1 MSDIIDKT
9 PPNEETL
16 KGRIHLIAIPTQT
29 ITHYANEYSLISSNS
44 PFQIFTFNHSGRVCG
59 YIDKLNRMYLLGNDN
74 IRVEILD
81 YPTTSMWCGFSASSS
96 TTIVPKPPSGWSAGY
111 AQESNVW
118 RIGMIRG
125 SGYDVI
131 KPLSSNDVVTSGL
144 KSGLEKFQAYLNNYT
159 MNGFDFVL
167 TTDINTTV
175 AFKRMEDFT
184 GDFSTVFNTDL
195 LTYTN
200 GINAIHKLASVGYS
214 MFRNN
219 IGKWEVRMPGGG
231 GADGVSGYMN
241 MVSSN
246 LIITRDL
253 ESAKKY
259 VTDGTI
265 PSDYDYDDP
274 AKNPSGGGG
283 GDAGGGDDN
292 NGGEGDSGSDH
303 RDDIEPKQPTET
315 AMTLSNVNLYALE
328 KSQLQA
334 FINDICSVSWA
345 EISINT
351 LTGIYNNLTDSIQS
365 IRVYPFAVSDLGST
379 TIVDRIIC
387 GFFEHTANVNALTS
401 DISIKT
407 AGSYDLKE
415 VFGGWADYAPYT
427 DIDLYLPYIG
437 YTRLDTNLFMKHSI
451 TVKYSIDVLCGVITY
466 FVLCDKTTILI
477 KSAKICADVPISLAS
492 GIDTFTD
499 VTKNV
504 ASFGG
509 SLASKRPVGML
520 TGSSEVQTP
529 EMVSNATE
537 SGIFYM
543 PTKCAI
549 KIVRPSYT
557 RAKNYDSRF
566 GYPCYGA
573 YKLSSLQGFTVV
585 ENYKSHYTKGIKKE
599 EEDMIK
605 SMMESGVYL

>member
-1 MSDIIDKT
+1 MSNIIDKT
-9 PPNEETL
+9 PPNAETL
-16 KGRIHLIAIPTQT
+16 KGRIHSIAIPTQT
-29 ITHYANEYSLISSNS
+29 IRHYYDEPSLISSSS
-44 PFQIFTFNHSGRVCG
+44 PFDIYSFTHAGRVCG
-59 YIDKLNRMYLLGNDN
+59 YISGENRMYLIGNEDIFVN
-74 IRVEILD
+74 KLD
-81 YPTTSMWCGFSASSS
+81 SPTTSMWCGFSASPSFWN
-96 TTIVPKPPSGWSAGY
+96 IPAPPSGWSVGY
-111 AQESNVW
+111 AQASNVW
-118 RIGMIRG
+118 RIGMLRG
-125 SGYDVI
+125 SGYNVI
-131 KPLSSNDVVTSGL
+131 DPLQGDSVIMGNFISG
-144 KSGLEKFQAYLNNYT
+144 KERFTAYLNNYK
-159 MNGFDFVL
+159 MSGSAFVL
-167 TTDINTTV
+167 TTDLDTTI
-175 AFKRMEDFT
+175 AFNRMDDFT
-184 GDFSTVFNTDL
+184 GDDSSVFNTDL
-195 LTYTN
+195 VKYTN
-200 GINAIHKLASVGYS
+200 GINAIHDIANVAYS
-214 MFRNN
+214 RLSDNTT
-219 IGKWEVRMPGGG
+219 WEVRMPGGG
-231 GADGVSGYMN
+231 GSDGASNYRN
-241 MVSSN
+241 MLASN
-246 LIITRDL
+246 LIITHDL
-253 ESAKKY
+253 NAAKKY
-259 VTDGTI
+259 VADGTI

-274 AKNPSGGGG
+274 TKNPSGG

-365 IRVYPFAVSDLGST
+365 IRVYPFAVSDLGTT

-401 DISIKT
+401 DINIKT

-466 FVLCDKTTILI
+466 FVLCDKTTILV
-477 KSAKICADVPISLAS
+477 KSTKICADVPISLAS

-509 SLASKRPVGML
+509 NLASKRPVGML

-566 GYPCYGA
+566 GYPCYGS
-573 YKLSSLQGFTVV
+573 YKLSNLTGFTVV

-605 SMMESGVYL
+605 NMMESGVYL

>member
-1 MSDIIDKT
+1 MSNIIDKT
-9 PPNEETL
+9 PPNAETL
-16 KGRIHLIAIPTQT
+16 KGRIHLFAIPTQN
-29 ITHYANEYSLISSNS
+29 ITHYENKYTLSSSNV
-44 PFQIFTFNHSGRVCG
+44 PFKIFTFEHSGRVCG
-59 YIDKLNRMYLLGNDN
+59 YIDKTNRMHLIGNENINVELLN
-74 IRVEILD
+74 
-81 YPTTSMWCGFSASSS
+81 YPSTSMWCGFSASSGFS
-96 TTIVPKPPSGWSAGY
+96 NVPAPPSGWSVGG
-111 AQESNVW
+111 AQEDNVW

-125 SGYDVI
+125 TDYNVI
-131 KPLSSNDVVTSGL
+131 EPLSPNGAVTSGL
-144 KSGLEKFQAYLNNYT
+144 ADGYDLFSEYLNKYKHS
-159 MNGFDFVL
+159 GGYFVL
-167 TTDINTTV
+167 STDIAETI
-175 AFKRMEDFT
+175 AFKRMEDFVKN
-184 GDFSTVFNTDL
+184 FSKVFNTTY
-195 LTYTN
+195 LTYSKA
-200 GINAIHKLASVGYS
+200 INAIHDLANVAYS
-214 MFRNN
+214 RLGDNTRWN
-219 IGKWEVRMPGGG
+219 VSAPGSGG
-231 GADGVSGYMN
+231 NAETDNYMN
-241 MVSSN
+241 MVASN
-246 LIITRDL
+246 LIITHDL

-274 AKNPSGGGG
+274 TKNPSGGV
-283 GDAGGGDDN
+283 DAGGGDDN
-292 NGGEGDSGSDH
+292 NGGEGDSGSDK
-303 RDDIEPKQPTET
+303 RDDIEPKQPAET
-315 AMTLSNVNLYALE
+315 ALTLSNINLYALE

-345 EISINT
+345 EVSINT

-365 IRVYPFAVSDLGST
+365 IRVYPFAVSDLGTT

-477 KSAKICADVPISLAS
+477 KSSKICADVPISLAS

-499 VTKNV
+499 VTKNI

-509 SLASKRPVGML
+509 NLASKRPVGML

-549 KIVRPSYT
+549 KITRPSYT

-573 YKLSSLQGFTVV
+573 YKLSNLTGFTVV

>member
-1 MSDIIDKT
+1 MYKLSDIIDKT

-29 ITHYANEYSLISSNS
+29 ITHYENEYTLSSTNV
-44 PFQIFTFNHSGRVCG
+44 PFIVFTFKHTGRVCG
-59 YIDKLNRMYLLGNDN
+59 YIDSNKRMYLIGSENVN
-74 IRVEILD
+74 IEMLN
-81 YPTTSMWCGFSASSS
+81 YPSTEMWCGFNASSGF
-96 TTIVPKPPSGWSAGY
+96 TAVPSPPTGWSGGY

-118 RIGMIRG
+118 RIGMTRG
-125 SGYDVI
+125 DYNVI
-131 KPLSSNDVVTSGL
+131 EPLSPNGVVTSGL
-144 KSGLEKFQAYLNNYT
+144 TYGYERFPEYLSNYKKSGV
-159 MNGFDFVL
+159 DFVL
-167 TTDINTTV
+167 STELTETIS
-175 AFKRMEDFT
+175 FKRMEDFS
-184 GDFSTVFNTDL
+184 DNYSNVFNTAY
-195 LTYTN
+195 LTYSKA
-200 GINAIHKLASVGYS
+200 INAIHDLANVAYGRLGDNTYWKVSA
-214 MFRNN
+214 
-219 IGKWEVRMPGGG
+219 PGSGG
-231 GADGVSGYMN
+231 SAETENYMN
-241 MVSSN
+241 MVASN
-246 LIITRDL
+246 LIITHDL

-274 AKNPSGGGG
+274 TKGPSGG

-303 RDDIEPKQPTET
+303 REDIEPKQPTET

-365 IRVYPFAVSDLGST
+365 IRVYPFAVSDLGTT

-477 KSAKICADVPISLAS
+477 KSTKICADVPISLAS

-537 SGIFYM
+537 SGMFYM

-566 GYPCYGA
+566 GYPCYGD
-573 YKLSSLQGFTVV
+573 YKLSSLKGFTVV
-585 ENYKSHYTKGIKKE
+585 ENYKSHYTKGIKKD

>member
-9 PPNEETL
+9 PPNAETL
-16 KGRIHLIAIPTQT
+16 KGRIHLLGIPTHI
-29 ITHYANEYSLISSNS
+29 ITHYDNEYTLSSS
-44 PFQIFTFNHSGRVCG
+44 SVPFNVFSFEHTGRVCG
-59 YIDKLNRMYLLGNDN
+59 YIDSNKRMYLIGSENVN
-74 IRVEILD
+74 VEMLS
-81 YPTTSMWCGFSASSS
+81 YPSTAMWCGFNASSDF
-96 TTIVPKPPSGWSAGY
+96 TAVPAPPSGWSGGY

-118 RIGMIRG
+118 RIGMKRG
-125 SGYDVI
+125 SDYNLI
-131 KPLSSNDVVTSGL
+131 EPLSPNGVVTSGL
-144 KSGLEKFQAYLNNYT
+144 AYGYDSFSQYLSNYKHSGS
-159 MNGFDFVL
+159 DFVL
-167 TTDINTTV
+167 STDISDTI
-175 AFKRMEDFT
+175 AFNRMEDFT
-184 GDFSTVFNTDL
+184 DNFSNVFNT
-195 LTYTN
+195 TYITYSKA
-200 GINAIHKLASVGYS
+200 INAIHDLA
-214 MFRNN
+214 N
-219 IGKWEVRMPGGG
+219 IAYGRLGDTTRWEVTPLGSGGS
-231 GADGVSGYMN
+231 AETDNYMN
-241 MVSSN
+241 MVASN
-246 LIITRDL
+246 LIITHDL

-259 VTDGTI
+259 VADGTI

-274 AKNPSGGGG
+274 TKGPSGG
-283 GDAGGGDDN
+283 GDAGDGGDDN

-303 RDDIEPKQPTET
+303 RDDVEPKQPTET

-451 TVKYSIDVLCGVITY
+451 TVKYTIDVLCGVITY

-549 KIVRPSYT
+549 KITRPSYT
-557 RAKNYDSRF
+557 RTENYDSRF

-573 YKLSSLQGFTVV
+573 YKLSNLAGFTVV
-585 ENYKSHYTKGIKKE
+585 ENYKSHYTKGIKKD

>member
-1 MSDIIDKT
+1 
-9 PPNEETL
+9 
-16 KGRIHLIAIPTQT
+16 
-29 ITHYANEYSLISSNS
+29 
-44 PFQIFTFNHSGRVCG
+44 
-59 YIDKLNRMYLLGNDN
+59 
-74 IRVEILD
+74 
-81 YPTTSMWCGFSASSS
+81 
-96 TTIVPKPPSGWSAGY
+96 
-111 AQESNVW
+111 
-118 RIGMIRG
+118 
-125 SGYDVI
+125 
-131 KPLSSNDVVTSGL
+131 
-144 KSGLEKFQAYLNNYT
+144 
-159 MNGFDFVL
+159 
-167 TTDINTTV
+167 
-175 AFKRMEDFT
+175 
-184 GDFSTVFNTDL
+184 
-195 LTYTN
+195 
-200 GINAIHKLASVGYS
+200 
-214 MFRNN
+214 
-219 IGKWEVRMPGGG
+219 
-231 GADGVSGYMN
+231 
-241 MVSSN
+241 
-246 LIITRDL
+246 
-253 ESAKKY
+253 
-259 VTDGTI
+259 
-265 PSDYDYDDP
+265 
-274 AKNPSGGGG
+274 
-283 GDAGGGDDN
+283 
-292 NGGEGDSGSDH
+292 
-303 RDDIEPKQPTET
+303 
-315 AMTLSNVNLYALE
+315 MTLSNVNLYALE

-407 AGSYDLKE
+407 AGTYDLKE

-451 TVKYSIDVLCGVITY
+451 TVKYTIDVLCGVITY

-509 SLASKRPVGML
+509 NLASKRPVGML

-573 YKLSSLQGFTVV
+573 YKLSNLTGFTVV

-605 SMMESGVYL
+605 NMMESGVYL

>member
-9 PPNEETL
+9 PPNVETL
-16 KGRIHLIAIPTQT
+16 KGRIHLVAIPPQRISHNAGDST
-29 ITHYANEYSLISSNS
+29 LISSNGVFDIYS
-44 PFQIFTFNHSGRVCG
+44 FEHKHRVCG
-59 YIDKLNRMYLLGNDN
+59 YISNENRMYLIGNEN
-74 IRVEILD
+74 IYVNRLD
-81 YPTTSMWCGFSASSS
+81 GPSTSMWCGFNASSGFTS
-96 TTIVPKPPSGWSAGY
+96 VPAPPSGWSGGY

-118 RIGMIRG
+118 RIGMLRG
-125 SGYDVI
+125 TGYNVI
-131 KPLSSNDVVTSGL
+131 DPLQGDSVIMGNLSYGY
-144 KSGLEKFQAYLNNYT
+144 ERFPAYLSKYKMSGT
-159 MNGFDFVL
+159 RFVL
-167 TTDINTTV
+167 TTDITTTV
-175 AFKRMEDFT
+175 AFNRLDDFA
-184 GDFSTVFNTDL
+184 GSYSTIFNTDL
-195 LTYTN
+195 ITYTN
-200 GINAIHKLASVGYS
+200 GINAIHDLASVAYS
-214 MFRNN
+214 RLSDDT
-219 IGKWEVRMPGGG
+219 KWEVRMPGG
-231 GADGVSGYMN
+231 SMN
-241 MVSSN
+241 IVASN
-246 LIITRDL
+246 LIITHDL
-253 ESAKKY
+253 DAAKKY
-259 VTDGTI
+259 VADGTI

-274 AKNPSGGGG
+274 TKNPSGGG
-283 GDAGGGDDN
+283 DAGGGGDDN

-427 DIDLYLPYIG
+427 DIDLYLPYVG
-437 YTRLDTNLFMKHSI
+437 FTRLDTNLFMKHSI
-451 TVKYSIDVLCGVITY
+451 TVKYTIDVLCGVITY

-557 RAKNYDSRF
+557 RARNYDSRF

-573 YKLSSLQGFTVV
+573 YKLNSLTGFTVV

-605 SMMESGVYL
+605 TMIESGVYL

>member
-16 KGRIHLIAIPTQT
+16 KGRIHLIAIDTQT
-29 ITHYANEYSLISSNS
+29 IKHYGGERTLISSGT
-44 PFQIFTFNHSGRVCG
+44 PFNIFSFEHTGRVCG
-59 YIDKLNRMYLLGNDN
+59 YISEENRMYLIGNEDIYVN
-74 IRVEILD
+74 ML
-81 YPTTSMWCGFSASSS
+81 YSPSTSMWCGFSASASFYN
-96 TTIVPKPPSGWSAGY
+96 VPAPPTGWSTGY

-125 SGYDVI
+125 SGYDLI
-131 KPLSSNDVVTSGL
+131 EPLNADNIISGTLTSGDEQF
-144 KSGLEKFQAYLNNYT
+144 KAYLNNYK
-159 MNGFDFVL
+159 MSGYNFSL
-167 TTDINTTV
+167 TEDITTTI
-175 AFKRMEDFT
+175 AFKRMEDFP
-184 GDFSTVFNTDL
+184 DSFSNVFNTGL

-200 GINAIHKLASVGYS
+200 AINAVHDLASVAYS
-214 MFRNN
+214 RL
-219 IGKWEVRMPGGG
+219 GDDTTWVVRMPGGG
-231 GADGVSGYMN
+231 GSDGTYNYMN
-241 MVSSN
+241 MVASN
-246 LIITRDL
+246 LIITHNL

-259 VTDGTI
+259 VSDGTI

-274 AKNPSGGGG
+274 TKNPSGGGG
-283 GDAGGGDDN
+283 DSGGGDDN

-315 AMTLSNVNLYALE
+315 AMTLSNINLYALE

-345 EISINT
+345 DISINT

-365 IRVYPFAVSDLGST
+365 IRVYPFAVSDLGTT

-387 GFFEHTANVNALTS
+387 GFFEHTANVNSLTS

-407 AGSYDLKE
+407 AGTYDLKE

-466 FVLCDKTTILI
+466 FILCDKTTILI

-504 ASFGG
+504 ASFGS

-573 YKLSSLQGFTVV
+573 YKLSSLKGFTVV
-585 ENYKSHYTKGIKKE
+585 ENYKSHYTKGIKKD

>member
-1 MSDIIDKT
+1 
-9 PPNEETL
+9 
-16 KGRIHLIAIPTQT
+16 
-29 ITHYANEYSLISSNS
+29 
-44 PFQIFTFNHSGRVCG
+44 
-59 YIDKLNRMYLLGNDN
+59 
-74 IRVEILD
+74 
-81 YPTTSMWCGFSASSS
+81 
-96 TTIVPKPPSGWSAGY
+96 
-111 AQESNVW
+111 
-118 RIGMIRG
+118 
-125 SGYDVI
+125 
-131 KPLSSNDVVTSGL
+131 
-144 KSGLEKFQAYLNNYT
+144 
-159 MNGFDFVL
+159 
-167 TTDINTTV
+167 
-175 AFKRMEDFT
+175 
-184 GDFSTVFNTDL
+184 
-195 LTYTN
+195 
-200 GINAIHKLASVGYS
+200 
-214 MFRNN
+214 
-219 IGKWEVRMPGGG
+219 MPGGG
-231 GADGVSGYMN
+231 GADGTSNYMN
-241 MVSSN
+241 MLASN
-246 LIITRDL
+246 LIITHDL
-253 ESAKKY
+253 DAAKKY
-259 VTDGTI
+259 VSDGTI

-274 AKNPSGGGG
+274 TKNPSGGGDVG
-283 GDAGGGDDN
+283 GVDDN

-315 AMTLSNVNLYALE
+315 AMTLSNINLYALE

-365 IRVYPFAVSDLGST
+365 IRVYPFAVSDLGNT

-407 AGSYDLKE
+407 AGTYDLKE

-451 TVKYSIDVLCGVITY
+451 TVKYTIDVLCGVITY

-504 ASFGG
+504 ASFVGN
-509 SLASKRPVGML
+509 LASKRPVGML

-543 PTKCAI
+543 PAKCAI

-573 YKLSSLQGFTVV
+573 YKLSNLTGFTVV

>member
-16 KGRIHLIAIPTQT
+16 KGRIHLIAIPTQIISHNAGDST
-29 ITHYANEYSLISSNS
+29 LASSNA
-44 PFQIFTFNHSGRVCG
+44 PFDIYSFEHKRRVCG
-59 YIDKLNRMYLLGNDN
+59 YISNENRMYLIGNEN
-74 IRVEILD
+74 IYVNRLD
-81 YPTTSMWCGFSASSS
+81 GPSTYMWCGFNASSGFTS
-96 TTIVPKPPSGWSAGY
+96 VPAPPSGWSVGY

-118 RIGMIRG
+118 RIGMLRG
-125 SGYDVI
+125 SGYDLIAPLQGDSVI
-131 KPLSSNDVVTSGL
+131 MGNLSYGYERFPN
-144 KSGLEKFQAYLNNYT
+144 YLNSYKGST
-159 MNGFDFVL
+159 HFLL
-167 TTDINTTV
+167 TNDITTTIS
-175 AFKRMEDFT
+175 FKRMDDFT
-184 GDFSTVFNTDL
+184 GNFSNVFNTDL
-195 LTYTN
+195 ITYTN
-200 GINAIHKLASVGYS
+200 GINAIHDLAKVAYS
-214 MFRNN
+214 RLSDNT
-219 IGKWEVRMPGGG
+219 KWEVRMPGGG
-231 GADGVSGYMN
+231 GADGTYNYKN
-241 MVSSN
+241 MVASN
-246 LIITRDL
+246 LIITHDL
-253 ESAKKY
+253 DAAKKY
-259 VTDGTI
+259 VSDGTI

-274 AKNPSGGGG
+274 TKAPSGG

-379 TIVDRIIC
+379 TIVDSIIC

-407 AGSYDLKE
+407 AGTYDLKE

-437 YTRLDTNLFMKHSI
+437 FTRLDTNLFMKHSI

-509 SLASKRPVGML
+509 NLASKRPVGML

-573 YKLSSLQGFTVV
+573 YKLNSLTGFTVV

-605 SMMESGVYL
+605 NMMESGVYL

>member
-9 PPNEETL
+9 PPNEEIL
-16 KGRIHLIAIPTQT
+16 KGRIHLIAIS
-29 ITHYANEYSLISSNS
+29 THRISHNVGDSTLSSSNE
-44 PFQIFTFNHSGRVCG
+44 PFDIYSFEHTGRVCG
-59 YIDKLNRMYLLGNDN
+59 YISDENRMYLIGNEDIYVDRLN
-74 IRVEILD
+74 G
-81 YPTTSMWCGFSASSS
+81 PTTSMWCGFNASSGF
-96 TTIVPKPPSGWSAGY
+96 TAVPSPPTGWSGGY

-125 SGYDVI
+125 SDYNVIDPLQGNGIISGNLRYGYELF
-131 KPLSSNDVVTSGL
+131 P
-144 KSGLEKFQAYLNNYT
+144 QYLNNYT
-159 MNGFDFVL
+159 RSGVNFSL
-167 TTDINTTV
+167 TEDISTTIS
-175 AFKRMEDFT
+175 FKRMDDFT
-184 GDFSTVFNTDL
+184 DSFSNVYNTDL
-195 LTYTN
+195 INYTN
-200 GINAIHKLASVGYS
+200 CINAIHDLASVAYS
-214 MFRNN
+214 RLSDNTV
-219 IGKWEVRMPGGG
+219 WEVRMPGGG
-231 GADGVSGYMN
+231 GADGTYNYMN
-241 MVSSN
+241 MVASN
-246 LIITRDL
+246 LIITHDL
-253 ESAKKY
+253 DAAKKY

-274 AKNPSGGGG
+274 TKNPSGG

-315 AMTLSNVNLYALE
+315 ALTLSNINLYALE

-345 EISINT
+345 EVSINT

-451 TVKYSIDVLCGVITY
+451 TVKYTIDVLCGVITY

-509 SLASKRPVGML
+509 NLASKRPVGML

-549 KIVRPSYT
+549 KITRPSYT

-573 YKLSSLQGFTVV
+573 YKLSSLTGFTVV
-585 ENYKSHYTKGIKKE
+585 ENYKSHYAKGIKKE

>member
-9 PPNEETL
+9 PPNTETL

-29 ITHYANEYSLISSNS
+29 ISHYAGDSSLISTNP
-44 PFQIFTFNHSGRVCG
+44 PFDIYSFEHTDRVCG
-59 YIDKLNRMYLLGNDN
+59 YISKENRMYLIGNEN
-74 IRVEILD
+74 IYVNRLD
-81 YPTTSMWCGFSASSS
+81 GPTTAMWCGFSASSGFKA
-96 TTIVPKPPSGWSAGY
+96 VPPPPTGWSVGY

-118 RIGMIRG
+118 RIGMTRG
-125 SGYDVI
+125 GDYNLIDPLQGDSVIMGNLIYGYERF
-131 KPLSSNDVVTSGL
+131 P
-144 KSGLEKFQAYLNNYT
+144 QYLNNYK
-159 MNGFDFVL
+159 MSGFDFVL
-167 TTDINTTV
+167 TTDISSTIS
-175 AFKRMEDFT
+175 FKRIDDFT
-184 GDFSTVFNTDL
+184 ESGSRVFNTDL
-195 LTYTN
+195 VSYTN
-200 GINAIHKLASVGYS
+200 GINAIHDLASVAYS
-214 MFRNN
+214 RLSDDT
-219 IGKWEVRMPGGG
+219 KWEVRMPGGG
-231 GADGVSGYMN
+231 GADGTSNYQN
-241 MVSSN
+241 MVASN
-246 LIITRDL
+246 LIITHDL
-253 ESAKKY
+253 DAAKKY

-274 AKNPSGGGG
+274 TKNPSGG

-345 EISINT
+345 EVSINT

-365 IRVYPFAVSDLGST
+365 IRVYPFSVSDLGTT

-451 TVKYSIDVLCGVITY
+451 TVKYTIDVLCGVITY

-509 SLASKRPVGML
+509 NLASKRPVGML

-543 PTKCAI
+543 PTKCSI

-573 YKLSSLQGFTVV
+573 YKLSNLTGFTVV

>member
-9 PPNEETL
+9 PPNEVTL
-16 KGRIHLIAIPTQT
+16 KGKIHLIAIPTQI
-29 ITHYANEYSLISSNS
+29 ITHISGDSSLQSTNGG
-44 PFQIFTFNHSGRVCG
+44 FNIFTFGHKGRVCG
-59 YIDKLNRMYLLGNDN
+59 YISGENRMYLIGNEDISVN
-74 IRVEILD
+74 RLD
-81 YPTTSMWCGFSASSS
+81 STTTSMWCGFNASSGF
-96 TTIVPKPPSGWSAGY
+96 TAVPPPPTGWSGGY

-125 SGYDVI
+125 SGYNVFDPWPADSVVTGN
-131 KPLSSNDVVTSGL
+131 LSSGR
-144 KSGLEKFQAYLNNYT
+144 ERFHQYLNNYT
-159 MNGFDFVL
+159 ENGFKFVL
-167 TTDINTTV
+167 TTDLDTTI
-175 AFKRMEDFT
+175 AFKRMDDFP
-184 GDFSTVFNTDL
+184 GSGSRVFNTDL
-195 LTYTN
+195 VTYTN
-200 GINAIHKLASVGYS
+200 GINAIHELASVAYS
-214 MFRNN
+214 RLSDSTD
-219 IGKWEVRMPGGG
+219 WEVRMPGAGG
-231 GADGVSGYMN
+231 NDGAYNYMN
-241 MVSSN
+241 MVASN
-246 LIITRDL
+246 LIITHDL
-253 ESAKKY
+253 DAAKKY
-259 VTDGTI
+259 VADGTI
-265 PSDYDYDDP
+265 PSDYDYDEP
-274 AKNPSGGGG
+274 TKPPTGG

-365 IRVYPFAVSDLGST
+365 IRVYPFAVSDLGTT

-401 DISIKT
+401 DINIKT
-407 AGSYDLKE
+407 AGTYDLKE

-509 SLASKRPVGML
+509 NLASKRPVGML

-549 KIVRPSYT
+549 KITRPSYT

-573 YKLSSLQGFTVV
+573 YKLSNLTGFTVV

-605 SMMESGVYL
+605 TMLESGVYL

>member
-29 ITHYANEYSLISSNS
+29 ITHYAGESSLISSNPAFDIYS
-44 PFQIFTFNHSGRVCG
+44 FDHTGRVCG
-59 YIDKLNRMYLLGNDN
+59 YISSENRMYLIGNEN
-74 IRVEILD
+74 IRVNKLD
-81 YPTTSMWCGFSASSS
+81 SPTTSMWCGFRASSVS
-96 TTIVPKPPSGWSAGY
+96 IAVPPPPTGWSGGY

-125 SGYDVI
+125 SDYNVFDPWAGDGVSTGNFINGYERF
-131 KPLSSNDVVTSGL
+131 PN
-144 KSGLEKFQAYLNNYT
+144 YLNNYK
-159 MNGFDFVL
+159 MSGFDFAL
-167 TTDINTTV
+167 TTDITTTI
-175 AFKRMEDFT
+175 AFKRMDDFP
-184 GDFSTVFNTDL
+184 GSGSRVFNTDL
-195 LTYTN
+195 LIYTN
-200 GINAIHKLASVGYS
+200 GINAIHELASVAYS
-214 MFRNN
+214 RSSDNTN
-219 IGKWEVRMPGGG
+219 WEVRMPGGG
-231 GADGVSGYMN
+231 GDDGTSNYNN
-241 MVSSN
+241 MLASN
-246 LIITRDL
+246 LIITHDL
-253 ESAKKY
+253 DEAKKY

-274 AKNPSGGGG
+274 TKTPTGG

-365 IRVYPFAVSDLGST
+365 IRVYPFAVSDLGTT

-387 GFFEHTANVNALTS
+387 GFFEHTADVNALTS

-451 TVKYSIDVLCGVITY
+451 TVKYCIDVLCGVITY

-509 SLASKRPVGML
+509 NLASKRPVGML
-520 TGSSEVQTP
+520 TGSSEVHTP

-573 YKLSSLQGFTVV
+573 YKLSNLTGFTVV

-605 SMMESGVYL
+605 SMLESGVYL

>member
-9 PPNEETL
+9 PPNLETL

-29 ITHYANEYSLISSNS
+29 ISHKADDLSLISTNGGFDIYS
-44 PFQIFTFNHSGRVCG
+44 FEHTGRVCG
-59 YIDKLNRMYLLGNDN
+59 YISNENRMYLIGNG
-74 IRVEILD
+74 EIYVNRLNS
-81 YPTTSMWCGFSASSS
+81 PTTSMWCGFNASSDLTS
-96 TTIVPKPPSGWSAGY
+96 VPPPPAGWSGGY

-118 RIGMIRG
+118 RIGMTRG
-125 SGYDVI
+125 SDYNVFEPWNADG
-131 KPLSSNDVVTSGL
+131 VVTGNL
-144 KSGLEKFQAYLNNYT
+144 GAGRERFYEYLNNYT
-159 MNGFDFVL
+159 ESGFNFVL
-167 TTDINTTV
+167 TTDITNTI
-175 AFKRMEDFT
+175 AFNRMDDFP
-184 GDFSTVFNTDL
+184 GSGSRVFNTDL
-195 LTYTN
+195 VAYTN
-200 GINAIHKLASVGYS
+200 GINSILGLANLAYG
-214 MFRNN
+214 RLGDNTD
-219 IGKWEVRMPGGG
+219 WEVRMPGGG
-231 GADGVSGYMN
+231 GLPGTFNYMN
-241 MVSSN
+241 MLASN
-246 LIITRDL
+246 LIITHDL

-259 VTDGTI
+259 VDDGTI
-265 PSDYDYDDP
+265 PSDYEYDDP
-274 AKNPSGGGG
+274 TKNPSGG
-283 GDAGGGDDN
+283 GDAGGGGDDN
-292 NGGEGDSGSDH
+292 NSGEGDSGSDH

-365 IRVYPFAVSDLGST
+365 IRVYPFAVSDLGTT

-451 TVKYSIDVLCGVITY
+451 TVKYTIDVLCGVITY

-509 SLASKRPVGML
+509 NLASKRPVGML

-573 YKLSSLQGFTVV
+573 YKLSNLAGFTVV
-585 ENYKSHYTKGIKKE
+585 ENYKSHYTKGIKKD

>member
-16 KGRIHLIAIPTQT
+16 KGRIHLIAIPRQ
-29 ITHYANEYSLISSNS
+29 IISHNANDPTLISSNG
-44 PFQIFTFNHSGRVCG
+44 PFDIYSFEHKGRICG
-59 YIDKLNRMYLLGNDN
+59 YISDENRMYLIGNEN
-74 IRVEILD
+74 IKVDRLD
-81 YPTTSMWCGFSASSS
+81 GPTTSMWCGFNASSGS
-96 TTIVPKPPSGWSAGY
+96 TYVPSPPTGWSGGY

-118 RIGMIRG
+118 RIGMLRG
-125 SGYDVI
+125 TGYNVIDPLQGDLIISGNLTYGYERFPQYLN
-131 KPLSSNDVVTSGL
+131 KYK
-144 KSGLEKFQAYLNNYT
+144 KSGTK
-159 MNGFDFVL
+159 FVL
-167 TTDINTTV
+167 TTDITTTI
-175 AFKRMEDFT
+175 AFNLIDDFA
-184 GDFSTVFNTDL
+184 GMYSCVFNTDL
-195 LTYTN
+195 VKYTN
-200 GINAIHKLASVGYS
+200 GINGIHDLASVAYS
-214 MFRNN
+214 RLSDNTDW
-219 IGKWEVRMPGGG
+219 KVRTPGGN
-231 GADGVSGYMN
+231 MN
-241 MVSSN
+241 MVASN
-246 LIITRDL
+246 LIITHDL
-253 ESAKKY
+253 DAAKKY
-259 VTDGTI
+259 VADGTI

-274 AKNPSGGGG
+274 TKAPSGGG
-283 GDAGGGDDN
+283 DADGGDDN

-365 IRVYPFAVSDLGST
+365 IRVYPFAVSDLGNT

-407 AGSYDLKE
+407 AGSYELKE

-437 YTRLDTNLFMKHSI
+437 FTRLDTNLFMKHSI

-509 SLASKRPVGML
+509 NLASKRPVGML

-557 RAKNYDSRF
+557 RARNYDSRF

-573 YKLSSLQGFTVV
+573 YKLSNLTGFTVV

-605 SMMESGVYL
+605 SMIESGVYL

>member
-1 MSDIIDKT
+1 MSDIIDKN
-9 PPNEETL
+9 PPPL
-16 KGRIHLIAIPTQT
+16 KVMTGPIYLLGIPTQY
-29 ITHYANEYSLISSNS
+29 IDHVENDGQLGSSTF
-44 PFQIFTFNHSGRVCG
+44 PFTCFKFEHTGRVIG
-59 YIDKLNRMYLLGNDN
+59 YRDSVNQCVYLLGNEK
-74 IRVEILD
+74 IRFQRINSTS
-81 YPTTSMWCGFSASSS
+81 YSMWCGFNGSNINNITA
-96 TTIVPKPPSGWSAGY
+96 PPAGWSEGY
-111 AQESNVW
+111 AQESNTW
-118 RIGMIRG
+118 RIGMIAGTGYNVIPPLAPINFDWNNTIYDYDNRIQSYLQSYNQSG
-125 SGYDVI
+125 SSYQLST
-131 KPLSSNDVVTSGL
+131 KPESSIRF
-144 KSGLEKFQAYLNNYT
+144 KS
-159 MNGFDFVL
+159 
-167 TTDINTTV
+167 
-175 AFKRMEDFT
+175 FKDNQ
-184 GDFSTVFNTDL
+184 GSWSSVFNEDL
-195 LTYTN
+195 LIYP
-200 GINAIHKLASVGYS
+200 NALNQIIGLAKGAY
-214 MFRNN
+214 
-219 IGKWEVRMPGGG
+219 GKVKVDHGRWKMYMEGG
-231 GADGVSGYMN
+231 GAFDNYSN
-241 MVSSN
+241 MVASN
-246 LIITRDL
+246 LIITTNL
-253 ESAKKY
+253 EQANRY
-259 VTDGTI
+259 VEDGTLPDDYI
-265 PSDYDYDDP
+265 YNDPTKPPSGRDDKDDP
-274 AKNPSGGGG
+274 
-283 GDAGGGDDN
+283 N
-292 NGGEGDSGSDH
+292 NGGEGDSGNDH
-303 RDDIEPKQPTET
+303 REDIEPKQPTET

-451 TVKYSIDVLCGVITY
+451 TVKYTIDVLCGVITY

-477 KSAKICADVPISLAS
+477 KSTKICADVPISLAS

-509 SLASKRPVGML
+509 NLASKRPVGML

-566 GYPCYGA
+566 GYPCYGS
-573 YKLSSLQGFTVV
+573 YKLSNLTGFTVV

-605 SMMESGVYL
+605 SMLESGVYL

>member
-9 PPNEETL
+9 PPNEEIL
-16 KGRIHLIAIPTQT
+16 KGRIHLIAIPTHI
-29 ITHYANEYSLISSNS
+29 ITHYENEYTLSSSNV
-44 PFQIFTFNHSGRVCG
+44 PFKIFTFEHSGRVCG
-59 YIDKLNRMYLLGNDN
+59 YIDKTNRMHLLGNEN
-74 IRVEILD
+74 INVEMLD
-81 YPTTSMWCGFSASSS
+81 YPTTAMWCRFNASSGF
-96 TTIVPKPPSGWSAGY
+96 TAVPSPPTGWSVGY

-118 RIGMIRG
+118 RIGMTRG
-125 SGYDVI
+125 TDHNVI
-131 KPLSSNDVVTSGL
+131 EPLAPNDVVTSGL
-144 KSGLEKFQAYLNNYT
+144 TYGYEAFPEYLSNYKQSGV
-159 MNGFDFVL
+159 DFVL
-167 TTDINTTV
+167 STDISKSI
-175 AFKRMEDFT
+175 AFKRMEDFS
-184 GDFSTVFNTDL
+184 GNFSKVFNT
-195 LTYTN
+195 TYLN
-200 GINAIHKLASVGYS
+200 YSKAINAIHDLATMAYGRLGDNTRWQMSA
-214 MFRNN
+214 
-219 IGKWEVRMPGGG
+219 PGSGG
-231 GADGVSGYMN
+231 NPDTYNYMN
-241 MVSSN
+241 MVASN
-246 LIITRDL
+246 LIITHDL
-253 ESAKKY
+253 EAAKKY

-274 AKNPSGGGG
+274 TKNPSGGGDG
-283 GDAGGGDDN
+283 GGGDDN
-292 NGGEGDSGSDH
+292 NGGEGDSGSDK

-315 AMTLSNVNLYALE
+315 AMTLSNINLYALE

-345 EISINT
+345 DISINT

-365 IRVYPFAVSDLGST
+365 IRVYPFAVSDLGTT

-407 AGSYDLKE
+407 AGTYDLKE

-504 ASFGG
+504 ASFG
-509 SLASKRPVGML
+509 SNLASKRPVGML

-543 PTKCAI
+543 PTKCAV

-573 YKLSSLQGFTVV
+573 YKLSNLTGFTVV

>member
-16 KGRIHLIAIPTQT
+16 KGRIHLVAIPPQRISHNAGDST
-29 ITHYANEYSLISSNS
+29 LISSNG
-44 PFQIFTFNHSGRVCG
+44 IFDIYSFEHKRRVCG
-59 YIDKLNRMYLLGNDN
+59 YISNEKRMYLIGNEN
-74 IRVEILD
+74 IYVNRLD
-81 YPTTSMWCGFSASSS
+81 GPSTSMWCGFNASSGFTS
-96 TTIVPKPPSGWSAGY
+96 VPAPPSGWSGGY

-118 RIGMIRG
+118 RIGMLRG
-125 SGYDVI
+125 TGYDVI
-131 KPLSSNDVVTSGL
+131 DPLQGDSVIMGNLSYGYERFPQYLNKYKMSGTKFVVT
-144 KSGLEKFQAYLNNYT
+144 N
-159 MNGFDFVL
+159 
-167 TTDINTTV
+167 DINTTIS
-175 AFKRMEDFT
+175 FNRMDDFT
-184 GDFSTVFNTDL
+184 ASFSTVFDTDL
-195 LTYTN
+195 ITYTN
-200 GINAIHKLASVGYS
+200 GINAIHDLASVAYS
-214 MFRNN
+214 RLSDDT
-219 IGKWEVRMPGGG
+219 KWVVRIPGGN
-231 GADGVSGYMN
+231 MN
-241 MVSSN
+241 MVASN
-246 LIITRDL
+246 LIITHDL
-253 ESAKKY
+253 DAAKKY
-259 VTDGTI
+259 VADGTI

-274 AKNPSGGGG
+274 TKAPTGG

-303 RDDIEPKQPTET
+303 RDDIEPKQPAET

-365 IRVYPFAVSDLGST
+365 IRVYPFAVSDLGTT

-451 TVKYSIDVLCGVITY
+451 TVKYTIDVLCGVITY

-509 SLASKRPVGML
+509 NLASKRPVGML

-573 YKLSSLQGFTVV
+573 YKLSNLTGFTVV

-605 SMMESGVYL
+605 NMMESGVYF

>member
-9 PPNEETL
+9 PPNAENL
-16 KGRIHLIAIPTQT
+16 KGNIHLFAIPTQYVE
-29 ITHYANEYSLISSNS
+29 HYENEYTLSSSNV
-44 PFQIFTFNHSGRVCG
+44 PFDIFTFEHSGRVCG
-59 YIDKLNRMYLLGNDN
+59 YIDKTNRMHLLGNEN
-74 IRVEILD
+74 VNVKRLN
-81 YPTTSMWCGFSASSS
+81 YPTTAMWCGFNASSGF
-96 TTIVPKPPSGWSAGY
+96 TAVPAPPSGWSGGY

-118 RIGMIRG
+118 RIGMTRG
-125 SGYDVI
+125 TDYNVI
-131 KPLSSNDVVTSGL
+131 EPLSPNGAVTSGL
-144 KSGLEKFQAYLNNYT
+144 TYGYEAFPQYLSNYKQSGV
-159 MNGFDFVL
+159 DFVL
-167 TTDINTTV
+167 STDIAETI

-184 GDFSTVFNTDL
+184 DNFSKVFNTTY
-195 LTYTN
+195 LTYSKA
-200 GINAIHKLASVGYS
+200 INAIHDLANIAYS
-214 MFRNN
+214 RLSDNTSW
-219 IGKWEVRMPGGG
+219 KVSAPGAGG
-231 GADGVSGYMN
+231 NAETYGYMN

-246 LIITRDL
+246 LIITHDL
-253 ESAKKY
+253 DAAKKY
-259 VTDGTI
+259 VSDGTI
-265 PSDYDYDDP
+265 PSDYVYDDP
-274 AKNPSGGGG
+274 TKTPSGG

-303 RDDIEPKQPTET
+303 RDDIEPKQPAET

-365 IRVYPFAVSDLGST
+365 IRVYPFAVSDLGNT

-401 DISIKT
+401 DISVKT
-407 AGSYDLKE
+407 AGTYDLKE

-509 SLASKRPVGML
+509 NIASKRPVGML

-529 EMVSNATE
+529 EMISNATE

-549 KIVRPSYT
+549 KITRPSYT

-573 YKLSSLQGFTVV
+573 YKLSNLTGFTVV

-605 SMMESGVYL
+605 NMMESGVYL

>member
-16 KGRIHLIAIPTQT
+16 KGRIHLIAIPTQF
-29 ITHYANEYSLISSNS
+29 ITHHSGDSSLISTNGG
-44 PFQIFTFNHSGRVCG
+44 FNIYSFEHKGRVCG
-59 YIDKLNRMYLLGNDN
+59 YISGENRMHLIGNEVIRVNKLNS
-74 IRVEILD
+74 
-81 YPTTSMWCGFSASSS
+81 PTTSMWCGFNASSGFKA
-96 TTIVPKPPSGWSAGY
+96 VPPPPTGWSGGY

-125 SGYDVI
+125 SNYNVIDPWQCDNIISGTLINGYERF
-131 KPLSSNDVVTSGL
+131 P
-144 KSGLEKFQAYLNNYT
+144 QYLNKYK
-159 MNGFDFVL
+159 MSGFDFVL
-167 TTDINTTV
+167 TTDLDTTIT
-175 AFKRMEDFT
+175 FNRMNDFPES
-184 GDFSTVFNTDL
+184 GGRVFNTDL
-195 LTYTN
+195 VKYTN
-200 GINAIHKLASVGYS
+200 GINAIHELASVAYS
-214 MFRNN
+214 RLSDDTD
-219 IGKWEVRMPGGG
+219 WEVRMPGAGG
-231 GADGVSGYMN
+231 DVGAYNYMN
-241 MVSSN
+241 MVASN
-246 LIITRDL
+246 LIITHDL

-259 VTDGTI
+259 VSDGTI

-274 AKNPSGGGG
+274 TKAPSGGGDG
-283 GDAGGGDDN
+283 GGGDDN

-365 IRVYPFAVSDLGST
+365 IRVYPFAVSDLGTT

-401 DISIKT
+401 DINIKT

-437 YTRLDTNLFMKHSI
+437 FTRLDTNLFMKHSI
-451 TVKYSIDVLCGVITY
+451 TVKYAIDVLCGVITY

-477 KSAKICADVPISLAS
+477 KSTKICADVPISLAS

-509 SLASKRPVGML
+509 NLVSKRPVGML

-549 KIVRPSYT
+549 KITRPSYT

-573 YKLSSLQGFTVV
+573 YKLSNLTGFTVV

>member
-16 KGRIHLIAIPTQT
+16 KGRIHLVAIPPQRISHNAGDST
-29 ITHYANEYSLISSNS
+29 LISSNG
-44 PFQIFTFNHSGRVCG
+44 IFDIYSFEHKRRVCG
-59 YIDKLNRMYLLGNDN
+59 YISNEKRMYLIGNEN
-74 IRVEILD
+74 IYVNRLD
-81 YPTTSMWCGFSASSS
+81 GPSTSMWCGFNASSGFTS
-96 TTIVPKPPSGWSAGY
+96 VPAPPSGWSGGY

-118 RIGMIRG
+118 RIGMLRG
-125 SGYDVI
+125 TGYDVI
-131 KPLSSNDVVTSGL
+131 DPLQGDSVIMGNLSYGYERFPQYLNKYKMSGTKFVVT
-144 KSGLEKFQAYLNNYT
+144 N
-159 MNGFDFVL
+159 
-167 TTDINTTV
+167 DINTTIS
-175 AFKRMEDFT
+175 FNRMDDFT
-184 GDFSTVFNTDL
+184 ASFSTVFDTDL
-195 LTYTN
+195 ITYTN
-200 GINAIHKLASVGYS
+200 GINAIHDLASVAYS
-214 MFRNN
+214 RLSDDT
-219 IGKWEVRMPGGG
+219 KWVVRIPGGN
-231 GADGVSGYMN
+231 MN
-241 MVSSN
+241 MVASN
-246 LIITRDL
+246 LIITHDL
-253 ESAKKY
+253 DAAKKY
-259 VTDGTI
+259 VADGTI

-274 AKNPSGGGG
+274 TKAPTGG

-303 RDDIEPKQPTET
+303 RDDIEPKQPAET

-365 IRVYPFAVSDLGST
+365 IRVYPFAVSDLGNT

-427 DIDLYLPYIG
+427 DIDLDLPYIG

-451 TVKYSIDVLCGVITY
+451 TVKYTIDVLCGVITY

-509 SLASKRPVGML
+509 NLASKRPVGML

-573 YKLSSLQGFTVV
+573 YKLSNLTGFTVI

-599 EEDMIK
+599 EEDIIK

>member
-9 PPNEETL
+9 PPNKETL
-16 KGRIHLIAIPTQT
+16 NGRIHLIAIPTQT
-29 ITHYANEYSLISSNS
+29 ITHYAGDSTLISSNQ
-44 PFQIFTFNHSGRVCG
+44 PFDIYSFEHTGRVCG
-59 YIDKLNRMYLLGNDN
+59 YIDDENRMYLIGNEDIYVN
-74 IRVEILD
+74 RLD
-81 YPTTSMWCGFSASSS
+81 SPTTSMWCGFSASSGF
-96 TTIVPKPPSGWSAGY
+96 TAVPSPPTGWSGGY

-125 SGYDVI
+125 SDYNVIDPLQGDSIISGNLIYGYERF
-131 KPLSSNDVVTSGL
+131 P
-144 KSGLEKFQAYLNNYT
+144 QYLNNYK
-159 MNGFDFVL
+159 MSGFEFVL
-167 TTDINTTV
+167 TTDVSTTI
-175 AFKRMEDFT
+175 AFKRMDDFT
-184 GDFSTVFNTDL
+184 ESFSNVFNTDL
-195 LTYTN
+195 ITYSN
-200 GINAIHKLASVGYS
+200 GINAIHDLARVAYS
-214 MFRNN
+214 RLSDNT
-219 IGKWEVRMPGGG
+219 KWEVRMPGGG
-231 GADGVSGYMN
+231 GSDGASNYRN
-241 MVSSN
+241 MVASN
-246 LIITRDL
+246 LIITHDL

-259 VTDGTI
+259 VADGTI
-265 PSDYDYDDP
+265 PSDYYYDDP
-274 AKNPSGGGG
+274 TKAPSGG

-365 IRVYPFAVSDLGST
+365 IRVYPFAVSDLGTT

-437 YTRLDTNLFMKHSI
+437 FTRLDTNLFMKHSI
-451 TVKYSIDVLCGVITY
+451 TVKYTIDVLCGVITY

-573 YKLSSLQGFTVV
+573 YKLSNLTGFTVV

>member
-9 PPNEETL
+9 PPNAETL
-16 KGRIHLIAIPTQT
+16 TGSVHLIAIPTQ
-29 ITHYANEYSLISSNS
+29 IVSHYANEYSLIGSNV
-44 PFQIFTFNHSGRVCG
+44 PFEIFSFKHSGRICG
-59 YIDKLNRMYLLGNDN
+59 YIDSTNRMYLIGDENVN
-74 IRVEILD
+74 VKRLD
-81 YPTTSMWCGFSASSS
+81 YPTTAIWCAFSASSGF
-96 TTIVPKPPSGWSAGY
+96 TDVPAPPTGWSIGR
-111 AQESNVW
+111 AQEDNVW
-118 RIGMIRG
+118 RIGMTRG
-125 SGYDVI
+125 SDYNVI
-131 KPLSSNDVVTSGL
+131 EPLSPNGVVTTGL
-144 KSGLEKFQAYLNNYT
+144 TYGYEAFPSYLSNYK
-159 MNGFDFVL
+159 MSGFDFVL
-167 TTDINTTV
+167 SLEPSTTV
-175 AFKRMEDFT
+175 AFKRLEDFT
-184 GDFSTVFNTDL
+184 ENFSTVFNTNYL
-195 LTYTN
+195 VYSKA
-200 GINAIHKLASVGYS
+200 INAIHDLANVAYS
-214 MFRNN
+214 RLGDNT
-219 IGKWEVRMPGGG
+219 IWKVSAPGAGG
-231 GADGVSGYMN
+231 SAESENYMN

-246 LIITRDL
+246 LIITHDL

-259 VTDGTI
+259 VSDGTI

-274 AKNPSGGGG
+274 TKTPTGG
-283 GDAGGGDDN
+283 GDGDYN

-345 EISINT
+345 EVSINT

-365 IRVYPFAVSDLGST
+365 IRVYPFSASDLGT
-379 TIVDRIIC
+379 TVIVDKIIC
-387 GFFEHTANVNALTS
+387 GFFEHTANVNALTT

-466 FVLCDKTTILI
+466 FILCDRTTILI

-509 SLASKRPVGML
+509 NLISKRPVGML

-549 KIVRPSYT
+549 KIVRPAYT

-566 GYPCYGA
+566 GYPCFGA
-573 YKLSSLQGFTVV
+573 YKLSNLTGFTVV

-605 SMMESGVYL
+605 NMMESGVYL

>member
-29 ITHYANEYSLISSNS
+29 IKHYGGERTLISSNT
-44 PFQIFTFNHSGRVCG
+44 PFKIFSFEHTGRVCG
-59 YIDKLNRMYLLGNDN
+59 YISDENRMYLIGNEDIYVN
-74 IRVEILD
+74 RLNS
-81 YPTTSMWCGFSASSS
+81 PSTSMWCGFSDSSS
-96 TTIVPKPPSGWSAGY
+96 FYNIPAPPSGWSVGY

-125 SGYDVI
+125 SGYDLI
-131 KPLSSNDVVTSGL
+131 EPLNGDNIISGTL
-144 KSGLEKFQAYLNNYT
+144 TAGGGQFKEYLNHYTISGSNYS
-159 MNGFDFVL
+159 L
-167 TTDINTTV
+167 TEDITTTI
-175 AFKRMEDFT
+175 AFKRMEDFQ
-184 GDFSTVFNTDL
+184 DSFSNVFNTGL

-200 GINAIHKLASVGYS
+200 AINAIHDLASVAYNRLG
-214 MFRNN
+214 
-219 IGKWEVRMPGGG
+219 GDTTWVVRMPGGG
-231 GADGVSGYMN
+231 GSDGTYNYMN
-241 MVSSN
+241 MVTSN
-246 LIITRDL
+246 LIITHDL
-253 ESAKKY
+253 KSAKKY
-259 VTDGTI
+259 VDDGTI

-274 AKNPSGGGG
+274 TKNPSGGG
-283 GDAGGGDDN
+283 DVGGGDDN

-315 AMTLSNVNLYALE
+315 AMTLSNINLYALE

-334 FINDICSVSWA
+334 FINDICSVSWT
-345 EISINT
+345 EVSINT

-365 IRVYPFAVSDLGST
+365 IRVYPFAVSDLGTT

-407 AGSYDLKE
+407 AGTYDLKE

-504 ASFGG
+504 ASFGS

-573 YKLSSLQGFTVV
+573 YKLSNLTGFTVI

>member
-9 PPNEETL
+9 PPNLETL
-16 KGRIHLIAIPTQT
+16 KGRIHLFAIPTQN
-29 ITHYANEYSLISSNS
+29 ITHYENEYTLSSSNV
-44 PFQIFTFNHSGRVCG
+44 PFNIFTFEHSGRVCG
-59 YIDKLNRMYLLGNDN
+59 YIDKSNRMHLLGNEN
-74 IRVEILD
+74 INVERLN
-81 YPTTSMWCGFSASSS
+81 YPTTAMWCGFNASRGF
-96 TTIVPKPPSGWSAGY
+96 TAVPSPPTGWSTGY

-118 RIGMIRG
+118 RIGMTRG
-125 SGYDVI
+125 TDYNVI
-131 KPLSSNDVVTSGL
+131 EPLSPNGAVTSGL
-144 KSGLEKFQAYLNNYT
+144 ADGYDSFSKYLNKYKHS
-159 MNGFDFVL
+159 GGYFVL
-167 TTDINTTV
+167 SADIAETI
-175 AFKRMEDFT
+175 AFKRMEDFA
-184 GDFSTVFNTDL
+184 GNFSTVFNTTY
-195 LTYTN
+195 LTYSKA
-200 GINAIHKLASVGYS
+200 INAIHDLANIAYS
-214 MFRNN
+214 RLGDNTR
-219 IGKWEVRMPGGG
+219 WEISAPGAGG
-231 GADGVSGYMN
+231 NADTYGYMN

-246 LIITRDL
+246 LIITHDL
-253 ESAKKY
+253 DAAKKY
-259 VTDGTI
+259 VADGTI

-274 AKNPSGGGG
+274 TKNPSGGG
-283 GDAGGGDDN
+283 DVGGGDDN

-303 RDDIEPKQPTET
+303 KDDIEPKQPTET
-315 AMTLSNVNLYALE
+315 ALTLSNINLYALE

-345 EISINT
+345 EVSINT

-407 AGSYDLKE
+407 AGTYDLKE

-427 DIDLYLPYIG
+427 DVDLYLPYIG
-437 YTRLDTNLFMKHSI
+437 FTRLDTNLFMKHSI
-451 TVKYSIDVLCGVITY
+451 TVKYTIDVLCGVITY

-509 SLASKRPVGML
+509 NLASKRPVGML

-549 KIVRPSYT
+549 KITRPSYT

-573 YKLSSLQGFTVV
+573 YKLSNLTGFTVV

-605 SMMESGVYL
+605 SIMESGVYL

>member
-9 PPNEETL
+9 PPNAETL
-16 KGRIHLIAIPTQT
+16 KGRIHLIAIPTQK
-29 ITHYANEYSLISSNS
+29 ISHNANDSSLGTSNGLFEIYS
-44 PFQIFTFNHSGRVCG
+44 FEHKGRVCG
-59 YIDKLNRMYLLGNDN
+59 YISDENRMYLIGKEN
-74 IRVEILD
+74 IYVNRLD
-81 YPTTSMWCGFSASSS
+81 GPSTYMWCGFNASSIH
-96 TTIVPKPPSGWSAGY
+96 TAVPSPPNGWSGGY
-111 AQESNVW
+111 AQESDVW

-125 SGYDVI
+125 SGYNVI
-131 KPLSSNDVVTSGL
+131 DPLQGDSVIMGNLSYGY
-144 KSGLEKFQAYLNNYT
+144 ERFPAYLNNYKMSGT
-159 MNGFDFVL
+159 RFVL
-167 TTDINTTV
+167 TNDITTTIS
-175 AFKRMEDFT
+175 FKRMDDFT
-184 GDFSTVFNTDL
+184 ASHSQVFNTDL
-195 LTYTN
+195 ITYTH
-200 GINAIHKLASVGYS
+200 GINAVHDLASVAYS
-214 MFRNN
+214 RLSDNT
-219 IGKWEVRMPGGG
+219 KWEVRMPGGG
-231 GADGVSGYMN
+231 GADGTYNYMN

-246 LIITRDL
+246 LIITHDL

-259 VTDGTI
+259 VADGTI

-274 AKNPSGGGG
+274 TKAPSGGG
-283 GDAGGGDDN
+283 DVGGGDDN

-365 IRVYPFAVSDLGST
+365 IRVYPFSVSDLGST

-407 AGSYDLKE
+407 AGTYDLKE

-451 TVKYSIDVLCGVITY
+451 TVKYTIDVLCGVITY

-509 SLASKRPVGML
+509 NLASKRPVGML

-566 GYPCYGA
+566 GFPCYGA
-573 YKLSSLQGFTVV
+573 YKLSNLTGFTVV

-605 SMMESGVYL
+605 SMIESGVYL

>member
-16 KGRIHLIAIPTQT
+16 KGRIHLIAIPTQF
-29 ITHYANEYSLISSNS
+29 ISHNANDSTLISSNGMFDIYS
-44 PFQIFTFNHSGRVCG
+44 FEHKGRVCG
-59 YIDKLNRMYLLGNDN
+59 YINSENRMYLIGN
-74 IRVEILD
+74 EIINVNRLD
-81 YPTTSMWCGFSASSS
+81 GPSTSMWCGFNASSGS
-96 TTIVPKPPSGWSAGY
+96 TAVPPPPTGWSGGY
-111 AQESNVW
+111 AQESDVW
-118 RIGMIRG
+118 RIGMLRG
-125 SGYDVI
+125 TGYDVI
-131 KPLSSNDVVTSGL
+131 DPLQGDSIISGNL
-144 KSGLEKFQAYLNNYT
+144 SYGYEDFPQYLNKYKR
-159 MNGFDFVL
+159 NGTKFVV
-167 TTDINTTV
+167 TTDISTTI
-175 AFKRMEDFT
+175 AFNLIDDFE
-184 GDFSTVFNTDL
+184 GMYSTVFNTDL

-200 GINAIHKLASVGYS
+200 GINAIHDLASVAYS
-214 MFRNN
+214 RLSDNT
-219 IGKWEVRMPGGG
+219 KWKVRTPGG
-231 GADGVSGYMN
+231 DMN
-241 MVSSN
+241 MVASN
-246 LIITRDL
+246 LIITHDL

-259 VTDGTI
+259 VADGTI

-274 AKNPSGGGG
+274 TKAPSGG

-292 NGGEGDSGSDH
+292 NSGEGDSGSDH

-328 KSQLQA
+328 KSQLQS

-365 IRVYPFAVSDLGST
+365 IRVYPFAVSDLGTT

-387 GFFEHTANVNALTS
+387 GFFEHTANVNALAS

-509 SLASKRPVGML
+509 NLASKRPVGML

-573 YKLSSLQGFTVV
+573 YKLSNLTGFTVV

>member
-16 KGRIHLIAIPTQT
+16 KGRIHLIAIPTQR
-29 ITHYANEYSLISSNS
+29 ISHNANDSTLGSSNGVFDVYS
-44 PFQIFTFNHSGRVCG
+44 FEHKGRVCG
-59 YIDKLNRMYLLGNDN
+59 YISDENRMYLIGKEN
-74 IRVEILD
+74 IYVNRLD
-81 YPTTSMWCGFSASSS
+81 GPSTSMWCGFNASSGF
-96 TTIVPKPPSGWSAGY
+96 TAVPSPPTGWSVGY

-125 SGYDVI
+125 TEYNVIAPLQGDSVIMGNLSYGYERF
-131 KPLSSNDVVTSGL
+131 P
-144 KSGLEKFQAYLNNYT
+144 QYLNKYKMSGT
-159 MNGFDFVL
+159 RFVL
-167 TTDINTTV
+167 TTDISTTIE
-175 AFKRMEDFT
+175 FKRVDDFAGT
-184 GDFSTVFNTDL
+184 YSTAFNTDFI
-195 LTYTN
+195 TYTN
-200 GINAIHKLASVGYS
+200 VINAIHDLASVAYS
-214 MFRNN
+214 RLSDNT
-219 IGKWEVRMPGGG
+219 KWEVRMPSVG
-231 GADGVSGYMN
+231 GANMN
-241 MVSSN
+241 MVASN

-259 VTDGTI
+259 VTDGTM

-274 AKNPSGGGG
+274 TKAPSGGGDG
-283 GDAGGGDDN
+283 GGGDDN

-365 IRVYPFAVSDLGST
+365 IRVYPFAVSDLGTT

-387 GFFEHTANVNALTS
+387 GFFEHTANVNALNS

-407 AGSYDLKE
+407 AGTYDLKE

-437 YTRLDTNLFMKHSI
+437 FTRLDTNLFMKHSI

-477 KSAKICADVPISLAS
+477 KSTKICADVPISLAS

-509 SLASKRPVGML
+509 NLASKRPVGML

-573 YKLSSLQGFTVV
+573 YKLSNLTGFTVV

-605 SMMESGVYL
+605 NMMESGVYL

>member
-1 MSDIIDKT
+1 MKLSDIIDKT
-9 PPNEETL
+9 PPNAETL
-16 KGRIHLIAIPTQT
+16 KGRIHLIAIPTQAISHNADDLSLMST
-29 ITHYANEYSLISSNS
+29 NGAFDIYS
-44 PFQIFTFNHSGRVCG
+44 FEHTGRVCG
-59 YIDKLNRMYLLGNDN
+59 YISNENRMYLIGNEDIFVN
-74 IRVEILD
+74 RLD
-81 YPTTSMWCGFSASSS
+81 RPTTAMWCGFNASSDL
-96 TTIVPKPPSGWSAGY
+96 TAVPAPPTGWSGGY

-118 RIGMIRG
+118 RIGMTRG
-125 SGYDVI
+125 SDYNVFEPWNADG
-131 KPLSSNDVVTSGL
+131 VVTGTL
-144 KSGLEKFQAYLNNYT
+144 ITGRERFTKYLNNYK
-159 MNGFDFVL
+159 MSGFDFVL
-167 TTDINTTV
+167 TTDLDTTI
-175 AFKRMEDFT
+175 AFKRMDDFPES
-184 GDFSTVFNTDL
+184 GSRVFNTDL
-195 LTYTN
+195 VKYTN
-200 GINAIHKLASVGYS
+200 GINAIHGLADLAYRRSGDNTDWV
-214 MFRNN
+214 
-219 IGKWEVRMPGGG
+219 VRMPGGA
-231 GADGVSGYMN
+231 GADGTYNNMN
-241 MVSSN
+241 MLASN

-253 ESAKKY
+253 DAAKKY

-274 AKNPSGGGG
+274 TKPPTGG
-283 GDAGGGDDN
+283 GDAGGSDDN

-334 FINDICSVSWA
+334 FINDICSVSRA

-365 IRVYPFAVSDLGST
+365 IRVYPFAVSDLGNT

-437 YTRLDTNLFMKHSI
+437 FTRLDTNLFMKHSI
-451 TVKYSIDVLCGVITY
+451 TVKYTIDVLCGVITY

-509 SLASKRPVGML
+509 NLASRRPVGML

-549 KIVRPSYT
+549 KITRPSYT
-557 RAKNYDSRF
+557 RARNYDSRF

-573 YKLSSLQGFTVV
+573 YKLSNLTGFTVV

-605 SMMESGVYL
+605 NMMESGVYL

>member
-29 ITHYANEYSLISSNS
+29 IKRYGGEPSLISSSS
-44 PFQIFTFNHSGRVCG
+44 PFEIYSFKHVGRVCG
-59 YIDKLNRMYLLGNDN
+59 YISDENRMYLIGNED
-74 IRVEILD
+74 IFVSKLD
-81 YPTTSMWCGFSASSS
+81 SPTTSMWCGFSASSS
-96 TTIVPKPPSGWSAGY
+96 FWNIPAPPSGWSVGY
-111 AQESNVW
+111 AQENNVW
-118 RIGMIRG
+118 RIGMLRG
-125 SGYDVI
+125 SGYNVI
-131 KPLSSNDVVTSGL
+131 DPLQGDSIIMGKFISGI
-144 KSGLEKFQAYLNNYT
+144 KRFSAYLNNYK
-159 MNGFDFVL
+159 MSGDNYAL
-167 TTDINTTV
+167 TTDLDTTI
-175 AFKRMEDFT
+175 AFKRMDDFT
-184 GDFSTVFNTDL
+184 GSYSSVFNTDL
-195 LTYTN
+195 VKYTN
-200 GINAIHKLASVGYS
+200 GINAIHDLANVAYS
-214 MFRNN
+214 RSSDHK
-219 IGKWEVRMPGGG
+219 KWEVRMPGGG
-231 GADGVSGYMN
+231 GSDGTSNYMN
-241 MVSSN
+241 MLASN
-246 LIITRDL
+246 LIITHDL

-259 VTDGTI
+259 VADGTI

-274 AKNPSGGGG
+274 TKAPSGGG
-283 GDAGGGDDN
+283 DVGGGDDN

-365 IRVYPFAVSDLGST
+365 IRVYPFAVSDLGTT

-437 YTRLDTNLFMKHSI
+437 FTRLDTNLFMKHSI
-451 TVKYSIDVLCGVITY
+451 TVKYTIDVLCGVITY

-543 PTKCAI
+543 PAKCAI
-549 KIVRPSYT
+549 KITRPSYT

-573 YKLSSLQGFTVV
+573 YKLSNLTGFSVV

-605 SMMESGVYL
+605 NMMESGVYL

>member
-9 PPNEETL
+9 PPPEEVLTGPIYL
-16 KGRIHLIAIPTQT
+16 LGIPTQS
-29 ITHYANEYSLISSNS
+29 IKHYSGEGQLISGGGS
-44 PFQIFTFNHSGRVCG
+44 FQCFKFEHKGRVIG
-59 YIDKLNRMYLLGNDN
+59 YRDSVNNCVYLLGNEKIEFRYIN
-74 IRVEILD
+74 STS
-81 YPTTSMWCGFSASSS
+81 YSMWCGFDARYISNI
-96 TTIVPKPPSGWSAGY
+96 TEPPVGWSTGY
-111 AQESNVW
+111 AQESNTW
-118 RIGMIRG
+118 RIGMLVGG
-125 SGYDVI
+125 SYDVI
-131 KPLSSNDVVTSGL
+131 SPLAPINLNWKGTIYDRERIKQYIQSYHESEGGYQLSTKPESSIIF
-144 KSGLEKFQAYLNNYT
+144 KSYKDNQ
-159 MNGFDFVL
+159 
-167 TTDINTTV
+167 
-175 AFKRMEDFT
+175 T
-184 GDFSTVFNTDL
+184 GGSSVFNENL
-195 LTYTN
+195 LIYS
-200 GINAIHKLASVGYS
+200 NALNQIIGLAKGAY
-214 MFRNN
+214 
-219 IGKWEVRMPGGG
+219 GKVKANPGSWTMYMGGG
-231 GADGVSGYMN
+231 GAFDNYYN
-241 MVSSN
+241 MVASN
-246 LIITRDL
+246 LIITTNA
-253 ESAKKY
+253 EQAKRY
-259 VTDGTI
+259 VEDGTL
-265 PSDYDYDDP
+265 PDDYIYNDP
-274 AKNPSGGGG
+274 TKPPSGS
-283 GDAGGGDDN
+283 DDKDGDDTN

-407 AGSYDLKE
+407 AGSYDLEE

-437 YTRLDTNLFMKHSI
+437 FTRLDTNLFMKHSI
-451 TVKYSIDVLCGVITY
+451 TVKYTIDVLCGVITY

-509 SLASKRPVGML
+509 NLASKRPVGML

-529 EMVSNATE
+529 EMISNATE

-549 KIVRPSYT
+549 KITRPSYT
-557 RAKNYDSRF
+557 RA
-566 GYPCYGA
+566 
-573 YKLSSLQGFTVV
+573 
-585 ENYKSHYTKGIKKE
+585 
-599 EEDMIK
+599 
-605 SMMESGVYL
+605 

>member
-16 KGRIHLIAIPTQT
+16 KGRIHLVAIPPQRISHNAGDST
-29 ITHYANEYSLISSNS
+29 LISSNGS
-44 PFQIFTFNHSGRVCG
+44 FDIYSFEHKRRVCG
-59 YIDKLNRMYLLGNDN
+59 YISNEKRMYLIGNEN
-74 IRVEILD
+74 IYVNRLD
-81 YPTTSMWCGFSASSS
+81 GPSTSMWCGFNASSGFTS
-96 TTIVPKPPSGWSAGY
+96 VPAPPSGWSGGY

-118 RIGMIRG
+118 RIGMLRG
-125 SGYDVI
+125 TGYNVIDPLQGDSVIMGNLSYGYDSFPQYLN
-131 KPLSSNDVVTSGL
+131 KYKKSGTKFVVT
-144 KSGLEKFQAYLNNYT
+144 N
-159 MNGFDFVL
+159 
-167 TTDINTTV
+167 DINTTIS
-175 AFKRMEDFT
+175 FNRMDDFA
-184 GDFSTVFNTDL
+184 GSYSTVFDTDL
-195 LTYTN
+195 ITYTN
-200 GINAIHKLASVGYS
+200 GINAIHDLASVAYS
-214 MFRNN
+214 RLSDDT
-219 IGKWEVRMPGGG
+219 KWVVRIPGG
-231 GADGVSGYMN
+231 DMN
-241 MVSSN
+241 MVVSN
-246 LIITRDL
+246 LIITHDL
-253 ESAKKY
+253 DAAKKY
-259 VTDGTI
+259 VADGTI

-274 AKNPSGGGG
+274 TKTPSGGV
-283 GDAGGGDDN
+283 DVGGGDDN

-303 RDDIEPKQPTET
+303 REDIEPKQPTET

-365 IRVYPFAVSDLGST
+365 IRVYPFAVSDLGNT

-437 YTRLDTNLFMKHSI
+437 FTRLDTNLFMKHSI
-451 TVKYSIDVLCGVITY
+451 TVKYTIDVLCGVITY

-477 KSAKICADVPISLAS
+477 KSTKICADVPISLAS

-509 SLASKRPVGML
+509 NLASKRPVGML

-573 YKLSSLQGFTVV
+573 YKLSNLTGFTVV

-605 SMMESGVYL
+605 SMLESGVYL

>member
-9 PPNEETL
+9 PPNVEIL
-16 KGRIHLIAIPTQT
+16 KGRIHLIAIPTQI
-29 ITHYANEYSLISSNS
+29 ITHYENEYTLSSSNV
-44 PFQIFTFNHSGRVCG
+44 PFKIFTFEHSGRVCG
-59 YIDKLNRMYLLGNDN
+59 YIDKTNRMHLLGNEN
-74 IRVEILD
+74 INVEMLD
-81 YPTTSMWCGFSASSS
+81 YPTTAMWCGFNASSGF
-96 TTIVPKPPSGWSAGY
+96 TAVPSPPTGWSVGY
-111 AQESNVW
+111 VQESNVW
-118 RIGMIRG
+118 RIGMTRG
-125 SGYDVI
+125 TDNNVI
-131 KPLSSNDVVTSGL
+131 EPLAPNDVVTSGL
-144 KSGLEKFQAYLNNYT
+144 TYGYEAFPEYLSNYKQSGV
-159 MNGFDFVL
+159 DFVL
-167 TTDINTTV
+167 STDISKSI
-175 AFKRMEDFT
+175 AFKRMEDFS
-184 GDFSTVFNTDL
+184 GNFSKVFNT
-195 LTYTN
+195 TYLN
-200 GINAIHKLASVGYS
+200 YSKAINAIHDLATMAYGRLGDNTRWQMSA
-214 MFRNN
+214 
-219 IGKWEVRMPGGG
+219 PGSGG
-231 GADGVSGYMN
+231 NPDTYNYMN

-246 LIITRDL
+246 LIITHDL

-265 PSDYDYDDP
+265 PSDYEYDDP
-274 AKNPSGGGG
+274 TKTPSGGGDG
-283 GDAGGGDDN
+283 GGGDDN

-315 AMTLSNVNLYALE
+315 AMTLSNINLYALE

-345 EISINT
+345 DISINT

-365 IRVYPFAVSDLGST
+365 IRVYPFAVSDLGTT

-387 GFFEHTANVNALTS
+387 GFFEHVANVNALTS

-437 YTRLDTNLFMKHSI
+437 YTRLDTNLFMKRSI

-504 ASFGG
+504 ASFG
-509 SLASKRPVGML
+509 SNLASKRPVGML

-543 PTKCAI
+543 PTKCAV

-573 YKLSSLQGFTVV
+573 YKLSNLTGFTVV

>member
-9 PPNEETL
+9 PPNEEIL
-16 KGRIHLIAIPTQT
+16 KGRIHLIAIPTHR
-29 ITHYANEYSLISSNS
+29 ISHNSHDPSLITSNE
-44 PFQIFTFNHSGRVCG
+44 PFAIFSFEHTGRVCG
-59 YIDKLNRMYLLGNDN
+59 YISDENRMYLIGNEN
-74 IRVEILD
+74 INVNRLD
-81 YPTTSMWCGFSASSS
+81 GPTTSMWCGFNASSRF
-96 TTIVPKPPSGWSAGY
+96 TAVPSPPTGWSTGY

-125 SGYDVI
+125 GGYNLIDPLNGDNIISGN
-131 KPLSSNDVVTSGL
+131 LSYGD
-144 KSGLEKFQAYLNNYT
+144 ERFPPYLNKYK
-159 MNGFDFVL
+159 MSGGYFVL
-167 TTDINTTV
+167 TTDLTTTIE
-175 AFKRMEDFT
+175 FNRMDDFT
-184 GDFSTVFNTDL
+184 GSFSGVFNTDL
-195 LTYTN
+195 LIYTN
-200 GINAIHKLASVGYS
+200 AINAIHDLA
-214 MFRNN
+214 N
-219 IGKWEVRMPGGG
+219 IAYNRLSDDTDWEVRMPGGG
-231 GADGVSGYMN
+231 GADGTYNYMN

-246 LIITRDL
+246 LIITHDL
-253 ESAKKY
+253 DSAKKY
-259 VTDGTI
+259 VADGTI
-265 PSDYDYDDP
+265 PSDYEYDDP
-274 AKNPSGGGG
+274 TKNPSGGGG
-283 GDAGGGDDN
+283 GDVGGGDDN
-292 NGGEGDSGSDH
+292 NGGEGDSGSDK

-315 AMTLSNVNLYALE
+315 AMTLSNINLYALE

-345 EISINT
+345 EVSINT

-365 IRVYPFAVSDLGST
+365 IRVYPFAVSDLGTT

-407 AGSYDLKE
+407 AGTYDLKE

-437 YTRLDTNLFMKHSI
+437 FTRLDTNLFMKHSI

-504 ASFGG
+504 ASFG
-509 SLASKRPVGML
+509 SNLASKRPVGML

-543 PTKCAI
+543 PTKCAV

-573 YKLSSLQGFTVV
+573 YKLSNLTGFTVI

>member
-9 PPNEETL
+9 PPNADTL
-16 KGRIHLIAIPTQT
+16 KGSIHLFGIPTQN
-29 ITHYANEYSLISSNS
+29 ITHYANGYTLSSSNV
-44 PFQIFTFNHSGRVCG
+44 PFNIFTFEHSGRVCG
-59 YIDKLNRMYLLGNDN
+59 YIDKSNRMYLLGNEN
-74 IRVEILD
+74 VNVKMIN
-81 YPTTSMWCGFSASSS
+81 YPSTAMWCGFNASSGF
-96 TTIVPKPPSGWSAGY
+96 TAVPAPPSGWSTGI
-111 AQESNVW
+111 AQEDNVW
-118 RIGMIRG
+118 RIGMTRG
-125 SGYDVI
+125 SDYNVI
-131 KPLSSNDVVTSGL
+131 EPLSTNEVVTSGL
-144 KSGLEKFQAYLNNYT
+144 TYGYEAFPQYLSNYKQSGV
-159 MNGFDFVL
+159 DFIL
-167 TTDINTTV
+167 STDITETI

-184 GDFSTVFNTDL
+184 DNYSKVFNTTY
-195 LTYTN
+195 LTYSKA
-200 GINAIHKLASVGYS
+200 INAIHDLANVAYGRLSDNTRWKVS
-214 MFRNN
+214 A
-219 IGKWEVRMPGGG
+219 PGSGG
-231 GADGVSGYMN
+231 NPETENYMN
-241 MVSSN
+241 MVASN
-246 LIITRDL
+246 LIITHDL
-253 ESAKKY
+253 EGAKKY
-259 VTDGTI
+259 VSDGTI
-265 PSDYDYDDP
+265 PSDYDYDAP
-274 AKNPSGGGG
+274 TKNPSGG

-303 RDDIEPKQPTET
+303 REDIEPKQPTET
-315 AMTLSNVNLYALE
+315 AMTLSNINLYALE

-365 IRVYPFAVSDLGST
+365 IRVYPFAVSDLGTT

-407 AGSYDLKE
+407 AGTYDLKE

-437 YTRLDTNLFMKHSI
+437 YTRLDTNLFMKHSL

-573 YKLSSLQGFTVV
+573 YKLSNLTGFTVI

-605 SMMESGVYL
+605 NIMESGVYL

>member
-16 KGRIHLIAIPTQT
+16 KGRIHLIGIPTQT
-29 ITHYANEYSLISSNS
+29 IKHYARESSLISSS
-44 PFQIFTFNHSGRVCG
+44 APFDIYSFEHVGRVCG
-59 YIDKLNRMYLLGNDN
+59 YIDGENRMYLIGNED
-74 IRVEILD
+74 IFISKLD
-81 YPTTSMWCGFSASSS
+81 SPTTSMWCGFNASSS
-96 TTIVPKPPSGWSAGY
+96 FTNIPAPPSGWSVGY

-118 RIGMIRG
+118 RIGMLRG
-125 SGYDVI
+125 SGYNVI
-131 KPLSSNDVVTSGL
+131 DPLQGDSIIIGNLISGR
-144 KSGLEKFQAYLNNYT
+144 ERFTAYLNNYK
-159 MNGFDFVL
+159 MSGFDFVL
-167 TTDINTTV
+167 TTDINTTI

-184 GDFSTVFNTDL
+184 GSGSNVFNTDL
-195 LTYTN
+195 VKYTN
-200 GINAIHKLASVGYS
+200 GINAIHELASVAYS
-214 MFRNN
+214 RLSDNTT
-219 IGKWEVRMPGGG
+219 WEVRMPGGG
-231 GADGVSGYMN
+231 GADGTSNYRN
-241 MVSSN
+241 MLASN
-246 LIITRDL
+246 LIITHDL
-253 ESAKKY
+253 DAAKKY
-259 VTDGTI
+259 VADGTI

-274 AKNPSGGGG
+274 TKNPSGGDDVGG
-283 GDAGGGDDN
+283 VDDN
-292 NGGEGDSGSDH
+292 NGGEGDNGSDH
-303 RDDIEPKQPTET
+303 REDIEPKQPAET

-365 IRVYPFAVSDLGST
+365 IRVYPFATSDLGTT

-401 DISIKT
+401 DISVKT

-466 FVLCDKTTILI
+466 FVLCDKTTILV
-477 KSAKICADVPISLAS
+477 KSTKICADVPISLAS

-509 SLASKRPVGML
+509 NLASKRPVGML

-573 YKLSSLQGFTVV
+573 YKLSNLTGFTVV

-605 SMMESGVYL
+605 NMMESGVYL